1 MYNSSCRR
9 IQGEESI
16 WEHVVMGLLHVHVH
30 CTCILLMP
38 CAHLNGMCVGVYFVP
53 GEAMRCRVD
62 YSNRLA
68 GDTNGL
74 VNSQ

>member
-1 MYNSSCRR
+1 MYSQMHTRAYNVYVYADVTS
-9 IQGEESI
+9 GDYSI
-16 WEHVVMGLLHVHVH
+16 YMYVYIYV
-30 CTCILLMP
+30 LMP
-38 CAHLNGMCVGVYFVP
+38 CTHLNGMSVGVYLVP
-53 GEAMRCRVD
+53 GEATCSGVD